1 MTDSV
6 VAAKPASP
14 THAAI
19 ALPPLPY
26 GYTELQPVLSEA
38 TMRTHHDKHHA
49 RYVETLNR
57 LLSEG
62 SSPVRSLEDI
72 VRDAAGSGPSGRF
85 NNAAQAWN
93 HGFFWESMTPR
104 PTSIGGMLTGAVM
117 EFGGFDTLRTR
128 FIAEGTTHFASG
140 WVWLVAK
147 GPTLSVIS
155 THDAGTVLT
164 EAGLTPLLV
173 CDLWEHA
180 YYLDYRQDR
189 AVWLAAWWDKLAN
202 WVFAQR
208 QYGAAL
214 GQDGGW
220 RYPTEV

>member
-1 MTDSV
+1 MSNAVATDK
-6 VAAKPASP
+6 ARPCP
-14 THAAI
+14 HTAI

-26 GYTELQPVLSEA
+26 GYSELEPVLSEA
-38 TMRTHHDKHHA
+38 TLHTHHDKHHA

-57 LLSEG
+57 LLGEVASEEHC
-62 SSPVRSLEDI
+62 LEDI
-72 VRDAAGSGPSGRF
+72 IREAADHQLSTLF

-93 HGFFWESMTPR
+93 HGFFWESMTARATNVDGP
-104 PTSIGGMLTGAVM
+104 LTGAIL
-117 EFGGFDTLRTR
+117 EFGGVDALRSR
-128 FIAEGTTHFASG
+128 FIAEGAAHFASG

-147 GPTLSVIS
+147 GAGLSVIS

-164 EAGLTPLLV
+164 EPGLTPLLV

-189 AVWLAAWWDKLAN
+189 AGWIAAWWDKLAN
-202 WVFAQR
+202 WSFAQR

-214 GQDGGW
+214 RRERGW
-220 RYPTEV
+220 KYPLVG